1 MLAHRMCGA
10 NCRDTGVA
18 DRGRTGRTGRGN
30 GLNAEN
36 SLVVFVAHGIGR
48 TIDKGWT
55 GRLRK
60 GAGTRHRIDR
70 GTKWTGATIWV
81 WKGRTSFPGLGFS
94 NVVLG
99 SRLGDPRRLRIGWN
113 RPYKS
118 TSAVPI
124 RTLSIK
130 RCSPRRGM
138 AQGVSAV
145 WANTIFT
152 AAENAEE
159 RPSPTGS
166 TAWGKGRLLLWVSIN
181 CRGTQVRLGLVGRR
195 LWFLKGKNILGV
207 ELRGNV
213 KRLKHG
219 GPA

>member
-18 DRGRTGRTGRGN
+18 DRDRTGRTGRGN

-48 TIDKGWT
+48 TINKGRT
-55 GRLRK
+55 GRLQR
-60 GAGTRHRIDR
+60 GAGTRQRIDR

-113 RPYKS
+113 GPYKP

-124 RTLSIK
+124 RTFSIK

-138 AQGVSAV
+138 AQCVSAV
-145 WANTIFT
+145 RANTIFT
-152 AAENAEE
+152 ATENAEE
-159 RPSPTGS
+159 RS
-166 TAWGKGRLLLWVSIN
+166 TPASSSAWSRGRLFLRIAIG
-181 CRGTQVRLGLVGRR
+181 CEGRQVRPGQ
-195 LWFLKGKNILGV
+195 KK
-207 ELRGNV
+207 
-213 KRLKHG
+213 KT
-219 GPA
+219 PS